1 MNAKDLYD
9 AFFRR
14 NNNSRRLIKGQRTAQ
29 EILDD
34 WPPVEDFNRFRPEHW
49 RVERLADGRF
59 KIKALPSY
67 GDDHLITLAFGD
79 MLGAAGNQTFGNPTP
94 CYELAGDGEMEYE
107 NLSADGN
114 SFVYEIFATALIVTP
129 GTGPI
134 VIVSKFC
141 NRSCGRTFTQKFLF
155 SLE

>member
-1 MNAKDLYD
+1 MNARNLYD
-9 AFFRR
+9 TFFRL
-14 NNNSRRLIKGQRTAQ
+14 NNDSRRLIKGQRTAQ
-29 EILDD
+29 ELLDD
-34 WPPVEDFNRFRPEHW
+34 GPPIKYFDRFNPEH
-49 RVERLADGRF
+49 RLVERLSDGRF

-79 MLGAAGNQTFGNPTP
+79 MLGAASDQTFGNPTP

-107 NLSADGN
+107 NLHADGN

-129 GTGPI
+129 GTGPL
-134 VIVSKFC
+134 VIVSKFK